1 MKGPTAA
8 LTLSALT
15 WFVITTLIGTAGAAS
30 LNACSPEDNKEGIK
44 SEPQSGAS
52 IITGDKLINVKA
64 ALQLESPQHWP
75 DSTLLPFVSAHLSK
89 DKNAFTQAACKLIRA
104 GADTAFV
111 FKLINH
117 PAVKHDT
124 KYMKINVT
132 GYLGKPDYSSHYNAY
147 SVKKA
152 VAFHEEYDSLLTLV
166 EKKYGVS
173 SEALTAV
180 AWVETRHGAY
190 LGDHNVPSVYLCL
203 SMTDNP
209 EYIELNMEALH
220 EKFDGDSTELIELEQ
235 KILDRSASK
244 SAWAVEQ
251 LMALQTVETM
261 GHLSVSD
268 LVGSWA
274 GAFGISQFIP
284 SSYVSWAVDGNND
297 GTINLYDMPD
307 ALFSIGN
314 YLKEHGWDQTNEGE
328 RKAVWGY
335 NHSTAYVD
343 AVLLL
348 RDKIRSR
355 VKSSAGQA
363 E

>member
-1 MKGPTAA
+1 MKSPTAA

-15 WFVITTLIGTAGAAS
+15 WLAVATLVGSAGTAS
-30 LNACSPEDNKEGIK
+30 LNACSPGENNNGMK
-44 SEPQSGAS
+44 SEPQPDAS
-52 IITGDKLINVKA
+52 VITGDKISDVKA
-64 ALQLESPQHWP
+64 ALQSDSLHTWP
-75 DSTLLPFVSAHLSK
+75 DSTLLPFIAEHLNE
-89 DKNAFTQAACKLIRA
+89 DKGQFSTAAYKLIRA
-104 GADTAFV
+104 GADSTFV
-111 FKLINH
+111 FNLIND
-117 PAVKHDT
+117 PSVKHDT

-152 VAFHEEYDSLLTLV
+152 VAFHDEYDSLLTLV

-190 LGDHNVPSVYLCL
+190 LGTHHVPSVYLCL

-220 EKFDGDSTELIELEQ
+220 EKFDGDSTELKKLEQ

-251 LMALQTVETM
+251 LIALQAVETM
-261 GHLSVSD
+261 GHLSVSE

-284 SSYVSWAVDGNND
+284 SSYVSWAVDGDND

-355 VKSSAGQA
+355 VQSSGGQA